1 MRTIYLVRHGQTEE
15 SLGKGRCICRTDIPL
30 SGEGRRQAQA
40 LGDWLGAEFKNKR
53 QAVRIFTSPLSRCR
67 ETAKIMAAG
76 AQRPAGPEAAPA
88 PLAAEAEDSLI
99 ELSGGLWEG
108 LPFAEI
114 RERFSEVYEAR
125 GRSLGTVAPPGGE
138 SFLEGGIRLY
148 GAVQDILK
156 RTKADAGA
164 GPPSLILVTHSGV
177 IRGLLCLMF
186 GWDPAR
192 IRDIPQPCGGVTRL
206 EAGEDGSLRCR
217 AEEMGLRPGA
227 YPGRDGCR
235 RLWDRA
241 GLPEHI
247 RAHQEAVAALAGKWA
262 EELKEKGWK
271 LDPELAFEAGLIHD
285 IARLKPEHP
294 KAGAK
299 LLRREGYPGLA
310 HIVRVHH
317 GLTGGEEYRITE
329 ASLVFLADKHIQ
341 GDRLVSLEERF
352 AGSAG
357 KCKTPEAAANH
368 ERQYSQAMAIERN
381 INHILGV
388 ER

>member
-1 MRTIYLVRHGQTEE
+1 M
-15 SLGKGRCICRTDIPL
+15 
-30 SGEGRRQAQA
+30 
-40 LGDWLGAEFKNKR
+40 
-53 QAVRIFTSPLSRCR
+53 IFPYPKMC
-67 ETAKIMAAG
+67 
-76 AQRPAGPEAAPA
+76 
-88 PLAAEAEDSLI
+88 
-99 ELSGGLWEG
+99 
-108 LPFAEI
+108 
-114 RERFSEVYEAR
+114 
-125 GRSLGTVAPPGGE
+125 
-138 SFLEGGIRLY
+138 
-148 GAVQDILK
+148 
-156 RTKADAGA
+156 
-164 GPPSLILVTHSGV
+164 
-177 IRGLLCLMF
+177 
-186 GWDPAR
+186 
-192 IRDIPQPCGGVTRL
+192 IRD
-206 EAGEDGSLRCR
+206 S
-217 AEEMGLRPGA
+217 
-227 YPGRDGCR
+227 
-235 RLWDRA
+235 
-241 GLPEHI
+241 
-247 RAHQEAVAALAGKWA
+247 QEAVAALAGKWA

-357 KCKTPEAAANH
+357 KCKTPEAAASH